1 MDTLPVISLRRTRHS
16 IPKSFLRL
24 ALSLSLMLLAATRG
38 AAQYG
43 GGGTSGSSGTPGYTP
58 PRGGYGSGK
67 AIGIGVGAAA
77 AAGVL
82 FLVLHHHGT
91 VTGCVQPS
99 DDGLR
104 LLDEKKDKSYVL
116 VTGPV
121 NLKPGQRVVLKGQKS
136 KNEAGAQTLEVRNLV
151 KELGVCASPV
161 AHTQPPATEA
171 IIVPE

>member
-1 MDTLPVISLRRTRHS
+1 MDTLPVISSRRTRHS

-24 ALSLSLMLLAATRG
+24 TLSLSLMLLAATH
-38 AAQYG
+38 ADAQYG
-43 GGGTSGSSGTPGYTP
+43 GGGGGTSGGSGTPGYAP

-77 AAGVL
+77 GAGVL

-91 VTGCVQPS
+91 VTGCVQPA

-104 LLDEKKDKSYVL
+104 LLDEKKNKSYTL
-116 VTGPV
+116 VTSTV

-136 KNEAGAQTLEVRNLV
+136 KSEAGAQTFEARKLV
-151 KELGVCASPV
+151 KELGVCAASTPV
-161 AHTQPPATEA
+161 AHTQPAGR
-171 IIVPE
+171 

>member
-1 MDTLPVISLRRTRHS
+1 MDTFPVISLRRTRYS
-16 IPKSFLRL
+16 IPKNFLRL
-24 ALSLSLMLLAATRG
+24 ALSLSLVLLAATRA

-43 GGGTSGSSGTPGYTP
+43 GGGGGTSGGSGTPGYTP
-58 PRGGYGSGK
+58 PSGGCGSGK
-67 AIGIGVGAAA
+67 AIGIGVGAAG

-91 VTGCVQPS
+91 VTGCVQPA

-136 KNEAGAQTLEVRNLV
+136 KNDAGAQTLEVRKLV
-151 KELGVCASPV
+151 KELGVCAPPV
-161 AHTQPPATEA
+161 AHTQPASQ
-171 IIVPE
+171 